1 MLDKLKRDYARSSKN
16 KKTLIVMAIYRA
28 GNELFYSNLNG
39 VLKRPL
45 MLLLK
50 IAKFLFVE
58 IPYGTELPFETKIGG
73 GLQLDHAKG
82 LIIHPSV
89 VIGENCTIFH
99 QVTIGENHHRLNH
112 SVAPKIGDN
121 VFIGAGAKV
130 FGAIEIG
137 SGTKIGANAVVTKSV
152 PENSVVVGFNKLVTS
167 TKTELRRND

>member
-1 MLDKLKRDYARSSKN
+1 LLDKLKRDYARSSKN

-73 GLQLDHAKG
+73 GLELDHAKG
-82 LIIHPSV
+82 AYYPS
-89 VIGENCTIFH
+89 
-99 QVTIGENHHRLNH
+99 
-112 SVAPKIGDN
+112 
-121 VFIGAGAKV
+121 
-130 FGAIEIG
+130 
-137 SGTKIGANAVVTKSV
+137 
-152 PENSVVVGFNKLVTS
+152 
-167 TKTELRRND
+167 